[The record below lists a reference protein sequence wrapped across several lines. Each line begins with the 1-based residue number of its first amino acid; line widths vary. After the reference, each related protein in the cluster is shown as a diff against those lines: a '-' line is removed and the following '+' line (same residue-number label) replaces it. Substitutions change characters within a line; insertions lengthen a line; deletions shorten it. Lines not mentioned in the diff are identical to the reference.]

1 MEEGPYYYFE
11 GRAHA
16 FPSALCTIEIKALAF
31 FGLSYIVLLPRYYP
45 SQRHFCCFQVRCQ
58 CLVLMAACSL
68 EFDKIQ
74 TLGLAGPVAIS
85 ESQSRILNMG
95 VSGHGHILNADAPPS
110 KDEVKENGP
119 DRDLFEWGDSAYFSG
134 GVSDGCRVNETL
146 FEAMRSG

>member
-1 MEEGPYYYFE
+1 M
-11 GRAHA
+11 
-16 FPSALCTIEIKALAF
+16 
-31 FGLSYIVLLPRYYP
+31 FGTDGSL
-45 SQRHFCCFQVRCQ
+45 Q
-58 CLVLMAACSL
+58 SL

-119 DRDLFEWGDSAYFSG
+119 DRDLFEWGRQCLLFRRSFSWLQSKLKPSIECHSTG
-134 GVSDGCRVNETL
+134 
-146 FEAMRSG
+146 